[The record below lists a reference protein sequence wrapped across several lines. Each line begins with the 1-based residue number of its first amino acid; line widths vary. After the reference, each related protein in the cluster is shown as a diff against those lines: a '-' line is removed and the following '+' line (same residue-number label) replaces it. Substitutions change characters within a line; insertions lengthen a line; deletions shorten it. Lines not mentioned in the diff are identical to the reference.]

1 MNVESCFK
9 IAYVMKTHGLKGEVT
24 FALSPDCPDLEGVET
39 VFMEVK
45 NGLVPYF
52 IKSISLKGVKAYVK
66 LEDVDTAEAAEALT
80 GCSIYLPKESRPEL
94 PQGEFYSDE
103 ISGFEVTDKVSGPLG
118 PAKEVLEMGVS
129 RHLIVIHNGKEVMI
143 PLNGPFIK
151 SVNKSKKKI
160 LVELPD
166 GFLDL

>member
-24 FALSPDCPDLEGVET
+24 FALAPDCPDLEGVET
-39 VFMEVK
+39 VFLQVK

-52 IKSISLKGVKAYVK
+52 IKSISMKGIKAYVK

-80 GCSIYLPKESRPEL
+80 GCSIYLPKDSRPAL
-94 PQGEFYSDE
+94 PRGEFYGDE
-103 ISGFEVTDKVSGPLG
+103 IAGFEVTDAISGPLG